1 MRICPD
7 FSEQRILE
15 IRFQLVMLCWS
26 SEHTRI
32 IKDDHVIRM
41 HLLKK
46 KIKFLITCRWKKN
59 KEYFQSVN

>member
-1 MRICPD
+1 MRNCPD

-15 IRFQLVMLCWS
+15 IRFQLVILCWS
-26 SEHTRI
+26 SEHTCI
-32 IKDDHVIRM
+32 IKDDHVTRM

-46 KIKFLITCRWKKN
+46 KQISDHMQMEKN